1 MRMMIKEYALSDFE
15 IINQFM
21 QTLTIHSG
29 HLVNIHAPAWI
40 INSYQVF
47 SKQRP
52 RLKKV
57 GIYVHITLKSFPIT
71 LSSDVSEQILTEYI
85 QGIGWDDLQYV
96 TFLKFHQDFLEFH
109 LIFNRVMPSGEV
121 IDLNCLGAKP
131 QQYDVLQKS
140 LINIIKSGMRQE
152 VEVRSQNGLNAHSDS
167 SKNCILQ

>member
-15 IINQFM
+15 IINQLM
-21 QTLTIHSG
+21 QTLTINSG
-29 HLVNIHAPAWI
+29 NLINIHAPTWI
-40 INSYQVF
+40 INSYQVL

-71 LSSDVSEQILTEYI
+71 LSSDVSEQILNEYI

-96 TFLKFHQDFLEFH
+96 TFLNFHQDSLEFH
-109 LIFNRVMPSGEV
+109 LIFNRVMVSGEV
-121 IDLNCLGAKP
+121 IDLNCLGAKS

-140 LINIIKSGMRQE
+140 LINIIKT
-152 VEVRSQNGLNAHSDS
+152 EVRSQNECYTSGG
-167 SKNCILQ
+167 

>member
-71 LSSDVSEQILTEYI
+71 LSSDVSEQILNEYI

-96 TFLKFHQDFLEFH
+96 TFIKFHQDSLEFH

-140 LINIIKSGMRQE
+140 LINIIKSGMTQKQE
-152 VEVRSQNGLNAHSDS
+152 LPPSIKQHGN
-167 SKNCILQ
+167 

>member
-1 MRMMIKEYALSDFE
+1 MMIKEYALSDFE
-15 IINQFM
+15 IINQLM

-71 LSSDVSEQILTEYI
+71 LSSDVSEQILNEYI

-96 TFLKFHQDFLEFH
+96 TFLKFHQDSLEFH
-109 LIFNRVMPSGEV
+109 LIFNRVMASGEV

-140 LINIIKSGMRQE
+140 LINIIKSGTRQE
-152 VEVRSQNGLNAHSDS
+152 VEVRSQNGRLPHSDS
-167 SKNCILQ
+167 SKNCLLQ